1 MLYAQPGATGEEAVA
16 GNFPTGLSGTIG
28 VTILDNVGGTFLAR
42 TTKNADNSNIREL
55 VAGVYS
61 VVLPALPTVAGH
73 WSIVWDD
80 ASGRTAVED
89 LIITAS
95 GPVVATP
102 SGSDLCTVADV
113 KQAMEPTLTTSAR
126 DGQIQTAIT
135 AASAEIPG
143 WCEREFMPQSSGLT
157 RTVPIGLA
165 AGEHSGT
172 IVDLTPYDLRAAT
185 ALVLHPESGAPV
197 TLTSS
202 DYVLEPL
209 GKPRGSY
216 DQVRLSN
223 YLYIQSDFSLRFG
236 YAQLDVTGNWGIFD
250 TASVSEDLRNACITT
265 VRSWLRQNPAGYAFG
280 GDVATEPGVQPDLPQ
295 TFSLPGGVLREISS
309 WQRRR
314 F

>member
-236 YAQLDVTGNWGIFD
+236 YAQLSITGDWGLGVPNDV
-250 TASVSEDLRNACITT
+250 RRACVTT
-265 VRSWLRQNPAGYAFG
+265 VRSWLRQNPAAYGFG
-280 GDVATEPGVQPDLPQ
+280 AQAGDEQGVQPDPPQ
-295 TFSLPGGVLREISS
+295 VFSLPGGALRELSR